1 MGFNVIVDIG
11 LRFMSLF
18 REMVLMIILQ
28 MYLFLHSQLT
38 EYQLIYYKQNAFQIW
53 WTLDIL
59 LLIILYLLL
68 LVLAL
73 AMLKT
78 ACSLLPSIRLIEP

>member
-38 EYQLIYYKQNAFQIW
+38 EYQLIYYKQYAFQIW